1 MNPSIDPLHFRRMLG
16 YYASGI
22 TVVCGLDSG
31 EPLGFTCQ
39 SFHSVSLNPPLVSL
53 SIMSTSKT
61 WPRIRATGCFSVNI
75 LLEEQRDIS
84 DKFAKSGGDRWAGVR
99 WEATGAGN
107 PKILGLIVCLDCVH
121 HAEYEAGDHIIA
133 IGNVLD
139 TCGPDQFFNRR
150 TPLLF
155 YQGPYHRIV
164 EDT

>member
-1 MNPSIDPLHFRRMLG
+1 MNASIDPFHFRRMLG
-16 YYASGI
+16 YYASGL

-75 LLEEQRDIS
+75 LSEAQRDIS
-84 DKFAKSGGDRWAGVR
+84 DKFAKSSGDRWAGVR
-99 WEATGAGN
+99 WEATGADN
-107 PKILGLIVCLDCVH
+107 PKILGAIVCLDCVH
-121 HAEYEAGDHIIA
+121 HAEYEAGDHVVA
-133 IGNVLD
+133 IGKVLD
-139 TCGPDQFFNRR
+139 ICGPDQLDQR

-155 YQGPYHRIV
+155 YQGRYHRIG
-164 EDT
+164 EDI